1 MTFNS
6 TTRWG
11 WPAKTLHWVGAA
23 IIFLLL
29 GHGWWM
35 THMTPRPERLANY
48 AGHSALGY
56 DLLVLLVLRLLWRWF
71 NPVPELPSGLKPWER
86 AAAHTG
92 HIALYVL
99 MLIVSLTGW
108 LVATTFRVPMTR
120 DIFGIEVPP
129 LVTSV
134 ERPMRQWIEGSH
146 KWLAY
151 LLAAVVLVHIG
162 GALRHHI
169 FKGNDVLRRMTWG
182 MRDPSKLAAMDG
194 R

>member
-6 TTRWG
+6 AAKWG
-11 WPAKTLHWVGAA
+11 WPAKALHWVGAA
-23 IIFLLL
+23 IILLLL

-56 DLLVLLVLRLLWRWF
+56 DLFALLVLRLLWRWF
-71 NPVPELPSGLKPWER
+71 NAVPELPADLRPWER
-86 AAAHTG
+86 TAAHAG

-99 MLIVSLTGW
+99 MFVVSLTGW
-108 LVATTFRVPMTR
+108 LVATTFRVPITK
-120 DIFGIEVPP
+120 DVFGIQVPP
-129 LVTSV
+129 LITTVD
-134 ERPMRQWIEGSH
+134 RPVRQWIEGSH

-151 LLAAVVLVHIG
+151 LLAAVVFVHIV

-169 FKGNDVLRRMTWG
+169 VKRNDVLRRMTWG
-182 MRDPSKLAAMDG
+182 MPESPKLGAMDG
-194 R
+194 G